1 MIKVAI
7 TGGIASGKSTVSG
20 FIKGLGYKVYD
31 ADKIYAD
38 LLKDEV
44 IVANVSRIAGVR
56 PLKTDGKLILDKK
69 AVSQKVFSDK
79 DALDRLNAYT
89 HKLIYDEIEK
99 IIRKEDKEKI
109 LFFEIP
115 LLFESGKADDFDKI
129 IVVARDKTLRIKALE
144 TRNGLSED
152 EAMKRI
158 ISQTDYDNFDF
169 SKHTLIRNDGDLS
182 ALRKKV
188 SDVVKSFEED
198 NANF

>member
-7 TGGIASGKSTVSG
+7 TGGIASGKSTVSS

-38 LLKDEV
+38 LLK
-44 IVANVSRIAGVR
+44 VSRIAGVR

-99 IIRKEDKEKI
+99 IIRKECKEKI

-129 IVVARDKTLRIKALE
+129 IVVTRDKTLRIKALK

-158 ISQTDYDNFDF
+158 INQTDYDNFDF

-188 SDVVKSFEED
+188 SDVVKSLEEN
-198 NANF
+198 NAKF

>member
-7 TGGIASGKSTVSG
+7 TGGIASGKSTVSS

-44 IVANVSRIAGVR
+44 IVTNVSRIAGVR

-79 DALDRLNAYT
+79 DALGRLNAYT

-115 LLFESGKADDFDKI
+115 LLFESGKSDDFDKI
-129 IVVARDKTLRIKALE
+129 IVVTRDKTLRIKALE

-158 ISQTDYDNFDF
+158 INQTDYDNFDF

-188 SDVVKSFEED
+188 SDVVKSLEEN
-198 NANF
+198 NAKF

>member
-7 TGGIASGKSTVSG
+7 TGGIASGKSTVSS

-99 IIRKEDKEKI
+99 IIRKEDKEKL

-115 LLFESGKADDFDKI
+115 LLFESGKADAFDKI
-129 IVVARDKTLRIKALE
+129 IVVTRDKTLRIKALE

-158 ISQTDYDNFDF
+158 INQTDYDNFDF

-198 NANF
+198 NAKF